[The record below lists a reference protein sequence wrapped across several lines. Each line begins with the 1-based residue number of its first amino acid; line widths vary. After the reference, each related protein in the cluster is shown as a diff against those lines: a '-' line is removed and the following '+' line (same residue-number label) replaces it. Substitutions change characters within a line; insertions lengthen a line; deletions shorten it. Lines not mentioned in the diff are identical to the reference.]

1 MIDLKPRVY
10 RGVFFALLLGS
21 SLRFSYFVYEIESA
35 LLLMFVSTYFAKTKG
50 VAMLRDCVVSL
61 GKARFI
67 PYLALLLCLFLGM
80 YSDGSAYANE
90 DWRAIMSEEDW
101 QDIQRQIKNHA
112 EANGLREIK
121 TTERVED
128 SEIVQRDFIKAFNPD
143 SSDQF
148 GIGIAFSGNT
158 LVVGAT
164 FEDSAGGGPDGNP
177 SSNNSSNSGAVYV
190 FVRTQNTWEQ
200 QAYLKASNVGAGD
213 QFGAA
218 VDVDGDFLVIG
229 SPHEATDTPGI
240 NPQPNDRAG
249 SSGAAYI
256 FQRIDD
262 RWLEV
267 AFLKPSRVTNSGNFG
282 ARVGISDNTVVV
294 SAPRNDSPSLRS
306 VGSAFV
312 FVRQGGVWE
321 QQAELF
327 ASNPDSNDFFGSSM
341 AVDQDTIVIGSP
353 GEDSSASVV
362 NGDQSN
368 DSIFRD
374 FGAAYVFSREGNQW
388 AQQAYLKAPN
398 SFRNSFFSD
407 SVSISGDIIAV
418 GAPRSSFLGAGAG
431 DVYLFRR
438 NAAGNWRFID
448 FPSRSQTQT
457 NVRFGRAVSL
467 QDSFLAVTYS
477 SAAVNFVDYFLI
489 DEVSVPLG
497 SAEVPNANTNG
508 FGFSV
513 AADSSGLFVSNISQS
528 SGIPGVNGD
537 ESDTSAPGS
546 GAVYFFTQTNT
557 FHSVGGTVTGLAEGN
572 EVVLQNEEDD
582 FVTVSEN
589 GIFRFPDLFR
599 AGDSY
604 NVVVAMDG
612 QPESPRQDCMIENGE
627 GVVGSDSVNDIVVD
641 CSLRTLAVASNI
653 NTVESA
659 IISVP
664 IQLAPEG
671 LSLAGVSFA
680 LDYDPTCL
688 DPDRDDDGVLDRIVL
703 NVPADFETNVFFDP
717 SNIDGEISIAVFDF
731 TQPFSA
737 LGTADIATVDFFV
750 DCPAAVPFLQTN
762 IRFGDNPPPSFSD
775 LAGQDVEGTTA
786 QGSVRVW
793 DGIAGDCNVN
803 GQVTIADVISVGREV
818 GDDDGDVFT
827 DAPNDEFFGSPQ
839 GCDANGNELITVA
852 DAICAHLL
860 SIEQPCSPLRLAA
873 AQRAEWHVE
882 TQHANDMLWLQFEL
896 IQPAVGVAGVS
907 FDLNFDL
914 TEFDSSLFDLDRDGI
929 PDHIRW
935 PQGEPSIEQLT
946 WTESAITGRL
956 QGLLLNTANGSGQ
969 TPANLPEQL
978 LLEVGFPTAQVPEG
992 GMTLGE
998 RGVSFSSALGQDVNG
1013 FFSVGDVI
1021 FQDTFE

>member
-1 MIDLKPRVY
+1 
-10 RGVFFALLLGS
+10 
-21 SLRFSYFVYEIESA
+21 
-35 LLLMFVSTYFAKTKG
+35 
-50 VAMLRDCVVSL
+50 MLRDCVVSL

-67 PYLALLLCLFLGM
+67 PYLALLLCLFLGL

-101 QDIQRQIKNHA
+101 QDIQRQITNHA

-121 TTERVED
+121 TTERIED

-143 SSDQF
+143 VNDQF
-148 GIGIAFSGNT
+148 GTSIAFSGNT
-158 LVVGAT
+158 LVVGAQ
-164 FEDSAGGGPDGNP
+164 FEDSAGGGTDGNP
-177 SSNNSSNSGAVYV
+177 SSNNLIDSGAVYV
-190 FVRTQNTWEQ
+190 FVRTQNSWEQ
-200 QAYLKASNVGAGD
+200 QAYLKASNAGTSDRFGISVDIDGDLIVVGATGED
-213 QFGAA
+213 THRVGVNPTPSEGASNSGAAYVFQRINDRWLEIAFLKASRVTTSSRFGAA
-218 VDVDGDFLVIG
+218 V
-229 SPHEATDTPGI
+229 GI
-240 NPQPNDRAG
+240 SRETVVVGAPVANRVSGNQTTQRT
-249 SSGAAYI
+249 GAAY
-256 FQRIDD
+256 
-262 RWLEV
+262 
-267 AFLKPSRVTNSGNFG
+267 
-282 ARVGISDNTVVV
+282 
-294 SAPRNDSPSLRS
+294 
-306 VGSAFV
+306 V
-312 FVRQGGVWE
+312 FVRNDGLWE

-327 ASNPDSNDFFGSSM
+327 PTSPDSGDLFGE
-341 AVDQDTIVIGSP
+341 AVAVYQDTVVVGVP
-353 GEDSSASVV
+353 REDSDSTVV
-362 NGDQSN
+362 NGNRGNAGGSLN
-368 DSIFRD
+368 RD
-374 FGAAYVFSREGNQW
+374 FGAAYVYARNNTSW
-388 AQQAYLKAPN
+388 ASQAYLKPPRVGVSGNFGN
-398 SFRNSFFSD
+398 SVGVFENN
-407 SVSISGDIIAV
+407 VVV
-418 GAPRSSFLGAGAG
+418 GAPNFGQS
-431 DVYLFRR
+431 YLFQRTLR
-438 NAAGNWRFID
+438 GSWRYID
-448 FPSRSQTQT
+448 TFPSTGGGGSNSQFGNTVSMDEGFVAIGFLRSKR
-457 NVRFGRAVSL
+457 VEH
-467 QDSFLAVTYS
+467 Y
-477 SAAVNFVDYFLI
+477 LI
-489 DEVSVPLG
+489 DGITIVPLG
-497 SAEVPNANTNG
+497 AAEGNDNASTN
-508 FGFSV
+508 FGFD
-513 AADSSGLFVSNISQS
+513 AAISSAGILVSDISQS

-537 ESDTSAPGS
+537 ESDTSASNS

-572 EVVLQNEEDD
+572 EVILQNEAED
-582 FVTVSEN
+582 FVTVSRN
-589 GIFRFPDLFR
+589 GLFRFPDLFR

-604 NVVVAMDG
+604 NVVVAVDG

-664 IQLAPEG
+664 VQLAPEG

-882 TQHANDMLWLQFEL
+882 TQHSDDMLWLQFEL
-896 IQPAVGVAGVS
+896 IQPAAGVAGVS

-914 TEFDSSLFDLDRDGI
+914 IEFDSSLFDLDRDGV
-929 PDHIRW
+929 PDHVRW
-935 PQGEPSIEQLT
+935 PQGEPGIEQLT
-946 WTESAITGRL
+946 WTESETTGRL
-956 QGLLLNTANGSGQ
+956 QGLLLNTASGSGQ
-969 TPANLPEQL
+969 TPDNLPEQL
-978 LLEVGFPTAQVPEG
+978 VLEVGFPTAQIPEG
-992 GMTLGE
+992 GIRLGE

-1021 FQDTFE
+1021 FQDAFE